1 MYIWSNQKFP
11 RLFLITESTFMMRK
25 LSLKIICMRETA
37 GKNRLGKNVY
47 LYNFNHF
54 IDMLICDSLAY
65 F

>member
-1 MYIWSNQKFP
+1 
-11 RLFLITESTFMMRK
+11 MMRK